1 MLRNSLD
8 LNPDRDPD
16 SYFWPEERWAT
27 FVPIVRVDRPV
38 VGQPLPEIPPED
50 SVHQLTSSAILTEK
64 NAGLWIRI
72 RMDLH

>member
-1 MLRNSLD
+1 M
-8 LNPDRDPD
+8 
-16 SYFWPEERWAT
+16 AT

-38 VGQPLPEIPPED
+38 VGQLLPEIPPED

-72 RMDLH
+72 RKDLHYFSLPDPNLVRKI